1 MEIHKIDCIL
11 NEYTLEELS
20 ENQQD
25 LLQKAHHICS
35 NAYAP
40 YSMFKV
46 GASLILK
53 NGQIINGSN
62 QENVAYPSGLC
73 AERVAIFN
81 AGANFPNQKI
91 KQIAIV
97 AHADFNIKKPVMP
110 CGACRQ
116 AMIEYEQRQGEK
128 IEILLQGNKGNIFVS
143 ESVSNLLPY
152 AFECEELKKS

>member
-1 MEIHKIDCIL
+1 MIKHEIKCVL
-11 NEYTLEELS
+11 NELTSEELN

-35 NAYAP
+35 YAYAP

-46 GASLILK
+46 GASLILE
-53 NGQIINGSN
+53 NGEIINGNN

-81 AGANFPNQKI
+81 AGANYPNQKI

-97 AHADFNIKKPVMP
+97 AHANFELNKPIMP

-128 IEILLQGNKGNIFVS
+128 IEVLLQGSKGNIFVS
-143 ESVSNLLPY
+143 ESVSNLLPH

>member
-1 MEIHKIDCIL
+1 MKENQIQIHYNTYKW
-11 NEYTLEELS
+11 EELS
-20 ENQQD
+20 ETYKNLMNRTIEAQQ
-25 LLQKAHHICS
+25 

-40 YSMFKV
+40 YSNFKV
-46 GASLILK
+46 GAAILLEDGTIFTG
-53 NGQIINGSN
+53 NN
-62 QENVAYPSGLC
+62 QENSAFPSGLC

-97 AHADFNIKKPVMP
+97 AHADFNLNKPVMP

-128 IEILLQGNKGNIFVS
+128 IEVLLQGNKGNIFVS

-152 AFECEELKKS
+152 AFECEALKK